1 MSSRLVSRSFSPL
14 WWIFQTSSHPH
25 PNVYRRLQTDTRAH
39 KEEDKDQK
47 QQNAR
52 RKATPKINEREYHA
66 RWRWKDEHKPLEF
79 NSFLCAS
86 NRRRFCVPSLTA
98 ISNAS
103 TLPLKKGLRPS
114 ALELFA
120 SRVSASIEV
129 IFVFLNFFFLFVMKS
144 FSRLRSGR
152 FLV

>member
-14 WWIFQTSSHPH
+14 WWIFKHHPIPAQKQTFTNRH
-25 PNVYRRLQTDTRAH
+25 TRA
-39 KEEDKDQK
+39 Q
-47 QQNAR
+47 R
-52 RKATPKINEREYHA
+52 RRQRTPTIKRWKATPKINEREYHA
-66 RWRWKDEHKPLEF
+66 HWRWKDEHKPLEF

-86 NRRRFCVPSLTA
+86 KRRRFCVPSLTA

-114 ALELFA
+114 ALLLFA
-120 SRVSASIEV
+120 SRLSASIEV